1 MPTDQAV
8 GPRYAEVV
16 VDQLSAG
23 LDRIFTY
30 SIPGRLAERVGIG
43 SYVRIP
49 LGRQRLAGYVVELPE
64 QQPDFPLRDIEDLLL
79 DEPMF
84 GPEELSLARRV
95 AQTYYCPLSSALR
108 LILPPG
114 AARRPEQ
121 LILITEAGQ
130 TALAGE
136 DLLRAPKQEALLK
149 ALACVGGQA
158 TREELEKVPELAAGL
173 SSLLQRL
180 EEKGF
185 VQVQHCL
192 QRPGASPRRQQWVR
206 LQVTPGQARQQAEAL
221 APRAAQQAQ
230 ILLRLAE
237 EGPLKLADLAR
248 SSVPGLA
255 TRGLVKIYEQLVR
268 RRPAAPTLN
277 LASPRWP
284 PTAAQ
289 QRALQR
295 VQQALEAHTYWGG
308 LLHGVTGSGKTEVY
322 LDSIEMT
329 RQRGRSAI
337 VLVPEISLTPQT
349 VERFAA
355 RFGEEIAVLHSSLS
369 LGERYDEW
377 QRVKQGQAR
386 VVIGAR
392 SAVFAPCA
400 SLGMVIVDEEHE
412 PSYKQD
418 SSPRYQA
425 VTVARWRAQQ
435 AGAVLLLGSATPAL
449 EHYWAA
455 ANPDDP
461 SLELLELPERIGN
474 RPLPVVRT
482 LDLRTETVLGP
493 GRTFAEEMETAIR
506 ERLERSEQVMVFLN
520 RRGFSTFVMCRE
532 CGYVLRC
539 PHCAVSLIYHRQ
551 SQTMRC
557 HHCDYAR
564 PVPDQCDNCQG
575 YDIGFHGLG
584 TERINDQVSR
594 QFPEAR
600 VLRLDRDTVKRRG
613 AYSRIL
619 GQFARGEADILI
631 GTQMIAK
638 GHDFPEVTLVGV
650 INADVGLHRPDF
662 RAAERTFQ
670 LLTQVS
676 GRAGRADK
684 PGEVFVQT
692 YNPEHYALQAAA
704 EHDYREFFAIEIKA
718 RQENL
723 YPPFTKLANLVF
735 SHPDQQIALATARR
749 AAIFFQEH
757 GWQHGRGPVQFVGP
771 GACPL
776 HKLRGRYR
784 YQILLKAPK
793 YEILNEIIRQF
804 QAHEELPAD
813 LRLTVDVD
821 PYDMM

>member
-1 MPTDQAV
+1 MDEGQAV

-16 VDQLSAG
+16 VDQPGAG

-30 SIPGRLAERVGIG
+30 SIPPRLADRVGIG
-43 SYVRIP
+43 SYVRVP
-49 LGRQRLAGYVVELPE
+49 LGRQRLAGYVVDLPE
-64 QQPDFPLRDIEDLLL
+64 RKPPFSLRDIEDLLL
-79 DEPMF
+79 DEPLF
-84 GPEELSLARRV
+84 DPQRLALARRI
-95 AQTYYCPLSSALR
+95 AQTYYCPLSPALR

-121 LILITEAGQ
+121 VILITEAGRA
-130 TALAGE
+130 ALAGHE
-136 DLLRAPKQEALLK
+136 LQRAPKQEALLQ
-149 ALACVGGQA
+149 ALPHAGGEA
-158 TREELEKVPELAAGL
+158 DREELEKAPELSSGL
-173 SSLLQRL
+173 SGLLRRL

-185 VQVQHCL
+185 VEVQRRL
-192 QRPGASPRRQQWVR
+192 RRPGAAPRLQRWVR
-206 LQVTPGQARQQAEAL
+206 LKVPPEQARQQAEAL
-221 APRAAQQAQ
+221 ARRAPQQGQ

-237 EGPLKLADLAR
+237 ESPLKLADLAR

-255 TRGLVKIYEQLVR
+255 AGGLVEIYEQQVR
-268 RRPAAPTLN
+268 RRPADHALN

-289 QRALQR
+289 QQVLQR
-295 VQQALEAHTYWGG
+295 LEQALEAHKYWGG
-308 LLHGVTGSGKTEVY
+308 LLHGITGSGKTEVY
-322 LDSIEMT
+322 LNSIEMAL
-329 RQRGRSAI
+329 QRGRSAI
-337 VLVPEISLTPQT
+337 VLVPEISLTPQM

-355 RFGEEIAVLHSSLS
+355 RFGEQIAVLHSSLG

-377 QRVKQGQAR
+377 QRVRQGQAR
-386 VVIGAR
+386 VAIGAR
-392 SAVFAPCA
+392 SAVFAPGPN
-400 SLGMVIVDEEHE
+400 LGIIIVDEEHE

-418 SSPRYQA
+418 SSPRYHA

-435 AGAVLLLGSATPAL
+435 ARAVLLLGSATPAL
-449 EHYWAA
+449 ERYYAA
-455 ANPDDP
+455 VNPDDP
-461 SLELLELPERIGN
+461 SLELLELPERIGD
-474 RPLPVVRT
+474 RPLPLVRT

-506 ERLERSEQVMVFLN
+506 QRLERGEQVMLFLN

-539 PHCAVSLIYHRQ
+539 PQCAVSLIYHRQ
-551 SQTMRC
+551 SQAMRC
-557 HHCDYAR
+557 HHCDYAQ
-564 PVPDQCDNCQG
+564 PVPDQCANCQG

-584 TERINDQVSR
+584 TERIADQVSR

-600 VLRLDRDTVKRRG
+600 VLRLDRDTVRSRG
-613 AYSRIL
+613 AHSRIL
-619 GQFARGEADILI
+619 GQFARREAEILI

-650 INADVGLHRPDF
+650 INADVGLYRSDF

-692 YNPEHYALQAAA
+692 YNPEHYALKAAA
-704 EHDYREFFAIEIKA
+704 EHDYRDFFDLEIRA

-723 YPPFTKLANLVF
+723 YPPFTKLTNLVF
-735 SHPDQQIALATARR
+735 SHPDEQIALASARR
-749 AAIFFQEH
+749 AAVFFQEQ
-757 GWQHGRGPVQFVGP
+757 GWQHGQGQVQFVGP

-784 YQILLKAPK
+784 YQILLKAPE
-793 YEILNEIIRQF
+793 YEMLKEIVKQF
-804 QAHEELPAD
+804 QEQGQLPAD